1 MEVLENKVEDSK
13 SQIEVWGMKSNLNDL
28 MNNMTNKEL
37 IEYFKNQHKLLNEL
51 FDKKSIR
58 AFDLKSSE

>member
-37 IEYFKNQHKLLNEL
+37 IEYFKNQLLI
-51 FDKKSIR
+51 KIS
-58 AFDLKSSE
+58 A